1 MEAFTEEQLLQEL
14 AKRRKTDLVSI
25 GTDINLLPSVQIKA
39 IKEAKSWHF
48 IQKKIR
54 QNLLDIAIKH
64 LQLLEM

>member
-14 AKRRKTDLVSI
+14 AKRRKTDFGSI

-39 IKEAKSWHF
+39 IKKAKSWHF

>member
-39 IKEAKSWHF
+39 IKEAKSWHLS
-48 IQKKIR
+48 KRK
-54 QNLLDIAIKH
+54 
-64 LQLLEM
+64 